1 VSDGDDISNNFT
13 DTEHILMRVLNVNS
27 ALGLKTGGG
36 TAERT
41 FQMSHFLAKHGV
53 QCTVLAL
60 DIDLD
65 GQRIQALMPA
75 KVVLLPCLWKRYYI
89 PFTNWKSIRQLVEGA
104 DVIHLMGHWGILNAL
119 VYLAARIA
127 NKPYV
132 VCPAGALPLFGR
144 SIAIKRLYNFIIGN
158 AIIRNAS
165 AWIAVTKSEFPQFK
179 AYGID
184 ESKITVIPNGI
195 NIDNSPSAA
204 PQVFTNK
211 YGLPDSPII
220 LFMGRLNLIKGPDI
234 LLNAFIHAQKHI
246 DGYHLVFVG
255 PDGGMLAM
263 LQKQAQ
269 EAGVAE
275 KVHFVGY
282 VNGYDKSAAYHA
294 AKLLVVPSRQEAM
307 SIVALEAMV
316 CGTPVLLTDQCG
328 FAEIKSIS
336 SNLEVAVDAEKISEK
351 LVELLA
357 DEKRLKDIASCLKDF
372 AISKYSWDHVIVSF
386 LSLYKKILRE
396 Q

>member
-1 VSDGDDISNNFT
+1 
-13 DTEHILMRVLNVNS
+13 MRVLNVNS
-27 ALGLKTGGG
+27 TLGLKTGGG

-41 FQMSHFLAKHGV
+41 FQMSHFLASQGV
-53 QCTVLAL
+53 QCTVLTL
-60 DIDLD
+60 DIELD
-65 GQRIQALMPA
+65 PQRIACLSPA
-75 KVVLLPCLWKRYYI
+75 SIVALPCLWKRYYL
-89 PFTNWKSIRQLVEGA
+89 PLVKWKVIRQLVQDA
-104 DVIHLMGHWGILNAL
+104 NIIHIMGHWSALNAV
-119 VYLAARIA
+119 VYLAARLA
-127 NKPYV
+127 KKPYV

-144 SIAIKRLYNFIIGN
+144 SKLIKKIYNRVIGS

-165 AWIAVTKSEFPQFK
+165 AWIAVTKSEFPQFS

-184 ESKITVIPNGI
+184 ESKIIVIPNGI
-195 NIDNSPSAA
+195 NVDDFPFVE

-211 YGLPDSPII
+211 YELSNSPII

-234 LLNAFIHAQKHI
+234 LLNAFIHVQE
-246 DGYHLVFVG
+246 YLENCQLVFVG
-255 PDGGMLAM
+255 PDGGMLSM
-263 LQKQAQ
+263 LQKRAQ

-282 VNGYDKSAAYHA
+282 VSGYDKSAAYHA
-294 AKLLVVPSRQEAM
+294 ANLLVVPSRQEAM

-328 FAEIKSIS
+328 FSEVKLINP
-336 SNLEVAVDAEKISEK
+336 NLETAVDAEKIAEK

-357 DEKRLKDIASCLKDF
+357 NEVLLDDIALSLKDF
-372 AISKYSWDHVIVSF
+372 AIRQYSWNQVIVNY
-386 LSLYKKILRE
+386 LNLYQKILKE